1 MPACYPGRTKS
12 SQTFHIVVISEK
24 KKKKIRKKIGKMC
37 ETDRKTV
44 ARLGEIKPEVLSSLL
59 SFLDGLLIA

>member
-1 MPACYPGRTKS
+1 
-12 SQTFHIVVISEK
+12 
-24 KKKKIRKKIGKMC
+24 MC